1 MKEQLLPGEVSDRR
15 KICVVHGL
23 GGIGKTQLVI
33 EYAILH
39 QAKYTAFF
47 WLNGKTEESLI
58 QSLMLLAARLPKGQ
72 IADVNAGK
80 VKGLEES
87 RQKAQKV
94 LQWFALKGNNQWLLV
109 YDNIDKTSWGEDEN
123 FDQNAWASSTYDI
136 SQYFPRCE
144 AGSIIITSRLL
155 RLRDLGREVALGRPD
170 VIDSLLILEKHA
182 GRSLKQAGSD
192 TNSIANSDIN
202 RWDKG

>member
-123 FDQNAWASSTYDI
+123 FDQNVWASSTYDI

-155 RLRDLGREVALGRPD
+155 RLRDLGREVALGRLD